1 MFWQIYCHVM
11 TYGDSKVLNKRIA
24 SDKLLCDK
32 AFNVDQNPKYDGYQ
46 CGLVS
51 MIYKLFDK
59 KTSV

>member
-32 AFNVDQNPKYDGYQ
+32 AFNVDQNPRYQ
-46 CGLVS
+46 YQWWIS
-51 MIYKLFDK
+51 MWTCFDDL
-59 KTSV
+59 

>member
-1 MFWQIYCHVM
+1 M

-59 KTSV
+59 TTSV